1 MATEVP
7 TAGGYVETLTP
18 AGYRPRVADELVAE
32 QLRTMGAVLIEGP
45 KGCGKTWTGL
55 RHARSVARFDADASA
70 RDLATISPE
79 AVLDGGRPRL
89 LDEWQLAP
97 AIWNHVRHACDRA
110 AEPGQFLLTGS
121 ALPANDIVRHSGAGR
136 IARTR
141 LRPMS
146 LFESRMSTGQVS
158 LAELLAGEPVEPVNT
173 EAEFRDLIDALC
185 VGGWPWLTAATPAEA
200 QRRLREY
207 LDEVRHVQINGEST
221 RSRNPV
227 LVERLMISLARNTAA
242 TVPVSR
248 LAAEGGGERP
258 LNHQTARAYLDALH
272 QLFVIEDQP
281 AWATHL
287 RSRSRLAKSPKR
299 HFADPSLAAAVL
311 RASPSVLLG
320 DLETCGL
327 LFESLVVRDLR
338 IYAQAA
344 DCDVSH
350 YRLDNGIEA
359 DAIVSRRFGGEW
371 IAVEVKLSSSPDS
384 IDAAAASLRRA
395 VDSIDTNR
403 AGSPAALLVVTPAD
417 YAYTRPDGV
426 SVVPITALGP

>member
-1 MATEVP
+1 
-7 TAGGYVETLTP
+7 
-18 AGYRPRVADELVAE
+18 
-32 QLRTMGAVLIEGP
+32 
-45 KGCGKTWTGL
+45 
-55 RHARSVARFDADASA
+55 
-70 RDLATISPE
+70 
-79 AVLDGGRPRL
+79 
-89 LDEWQLAP
+89 
-97 AIWNHVRHACDRA
+97 
-110 AEPGQFLLTGS
+110 
-121 ALPANDIVRHSGAGR
+121 
-136 IARTR
+136 
-141 LRPMS
+141 
-146 LFESRMSTGQVS
+146 
-158 LAELLAGEPVEPVNT
+158 
-173 EAEFRDLIDALC
+173 
-185 VGGWPWLTAATPAEA
+185 
-200 QRRLREY
+200 
-207 LDEVRHVQINGEST
+207 
-221 RSRNPV
+221 
-227 LVERLMISLARNTAA
+227 
-242 TVPVSR
+242 
-248 LAAEGGGERP
+248 
-258 LNHQTARAYLDALH
+258 
-272 QLFVIEDQP
+272 
-281 AWATHL
+281 
-287 RSRSRLAKSPKR
+287 
-299 HFADPSLAAAVL
+299 VL